1 MDQHPDVDHNL
12 PVLASRHDISLFG
25 YQSGE
30 WIDAETLGAKLGYE
44 QPRKFLNNLFNRYKK
59 RFKPDESIV
68 LKLKTMV
75 HPKNGDKP
83 YNYERETRL
92 FSVPAGAL
100 RLCMLSKAPNALDV
114 HDEILDLFQTRQFSK
129 ALEMTPANQEI
140 PLTESHIH
148 EIKRRLGPKD
158 GNRIVKAMLLGNYD
172 HSTYIMPIE
181 EIARLSD
188 GAITAAAVKEEA
200 KRRGCSPMT
209 VYRKVQ
215 RLREAFGIDKKPTR
229 STGLPRRTRSDKGK
243 TKRPAGHPMTSGKNE
258 FGSLAG

>member
-44 QPRKFLNNLFNRYKK
+44 QPRKFVNNLFNRYKK
-59 RFKPDESIV
+59 RFKPGESIV
-68 LKLKTMV
+68 LSLRTQVGGHGREKRHT
-75 HPKNGDKP
+75 KNLA
-83 YNYERETRL
+83 TRL
-92 FSVPAGAL
+92 FSVPSGAL
-100 RLCMLSKAPNALDV
+100 RLCILSKAPNALDV
-114 HDEILDLFQTRQFSK
+114 HDEILDLFQTRQFSRV
-129 ALEMTPANQEI
+129 LEMTPANQEI

-200 KRRGCSPMT
+200 KLRGCSPAT
-209 VYRKVQ
+209 VYRKVKKF
-215 RLREAFGIDKKPTR
+215 REALGIDRKPTR

-243 TKRPAGHPMTSGKNE
+243 TKRPAGHPMTSGKSE
-258 FGSLAG
+258 